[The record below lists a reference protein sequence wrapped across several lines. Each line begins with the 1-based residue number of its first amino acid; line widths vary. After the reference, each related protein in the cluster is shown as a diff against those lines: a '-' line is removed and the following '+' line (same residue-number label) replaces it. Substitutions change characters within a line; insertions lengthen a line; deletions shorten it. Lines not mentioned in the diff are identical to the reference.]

1 LPDILPVFGDLE
13 GTVDFGLK
21 AFKMSELGRKV
32 EPVLE
37 GPQNIRDMI
46 AFCRYGLPAA
56 RVVGKQLLGLG
67 IKPADDE
74 TKKMIGRWIREIMER
89 QGWTTWRPGWAAP
102 TTPTRN
108 SAPPTISGS
117 S

>member
-1 LPDILPVFGDLE
+1 MIRLKLARE
-13 GTVDFGLK
+13 GAVDFGLK
-21 AFKMSELGRKV
+21 AFKLTELGRKV

-46 AFCRYGLPAA
+46 ALCRHGMPAT
-56 RVVGKQLLGLG
+56 RVVGKQLLALG

-89 QGWTTWRPGWAAP
+89 QGWTVWRPGKVPRGNLFSTGMIYRPRDA
-102 TTPTRN
+102 TK
-108 SAPPTISGS
+108 
-117 S
+117 